1 MTKNILSPQEFDPYY
16 WRYIDK
22 LSNKTTLLD
31 SFILGKGSVIR
42 FFKNIP
48 ADKHNYAYA
57 IGKWTCK
64 EVLQHLIDTERIFQ
78 YRCFRIARNDKTEL
92 AGFEQNNYIAPS
104 SASYKTMDA
113 LIEEF
118 SVVRESSIY
127 LLNSLHDKNLKNIG
141 MANGGKMSARAAAFT
156 ISGHEIWH
164 MEIISKRYL

>member
-1 MTKNILSPQEFDPYY
+1 
-16 WRYIDK
+16 
-22 LSNKTTLLD
+22 
-31 SFILGKGSVIR
+31 
-42 FFKNIP
+42 
-48 ADKHNYAYA
+48 
-57 IGKWTCK
+57 
-64 EVLQHLIDTERIFQ
+64 IFQ

-118 SVVRESSIY
+118 SVVRESSIS
-127 LLNSLHDKNLKNIG
+127 LLNGLHDKDFKNIG